1 MVSLPKAHSGCRKKG
16 LRNGKEMITSGKE
29 MQHHL
34 YEGFSTLAID
44 IWGWIVLSCGG
55 LFCALQKVLKQTL
68 VSMHWMPLAP
78 LLVLTTKN
86 VSRHCQKSLG
96 GQSHLC
102 EKHSSTFGC
111 SFPWSL
117 QRWLTMGMTSLYRW
131 DSILNKNFTLSV

>member
-1 MVSLPKAHSGCRKKG
+1 
-16 LRNGKEMITSGKE
+16 
-29 MQHHL
+29 MQHCL
-34 YEGFSTLAID
+34 YEGFSALAID

-86 VSRHCQKSLG
+86 VSRHCQKYLG

-111 SFPWSL
+111 SF
-117 QRWLTMGMTSLYRW
+117 T
-131 DSILNKNFTLSV
+131 

>member
-29 MQHHL
+29 MQHSL

-55 LFCALQKVLKQTL
+55 LFCALQESLKQTL
-68 VSMHWMPLAP
+68 VSMHWMPLKNSSP
-78 LLVLTTKN
+78 SFNNQN

-96 GQSHLC
+96 GQSHLR
-102 EKHSSTFGC
+102 EKHSLL
-111 SFPWSL
+111 PLDVPSL
-117 QRWLTMGMTSLYRW
+117 DPYRGDLQW
-131 DSILNKNFTLSV
+131 E